1 MLAAGTTTVV
11 DHAHMNYSPE
21 HTTNALSATV
31 SSGIRSVFC
40 YTPTARIES
49 WNPLVFNNKLLEPWI
64 MELFDDLA
72 TKAPFGQ
79 AGQVTLGFAFDGWVL
94 PKEVIMPLIAKV
106 KGAGVEVITTHAG
119 RDALHGWDPLVNK
132 LADWKILD
140 SSFLMSHSCGM
151 DVAEA
156 EIYKK
161 YGVFNSSTPDT
172 EMQMAMGPPICF
184 NDELGMQRLSSLG
197 VDCHSNNT
205 ASIPAQMR
213 LVLQSWRCI
222 NDETYRVKQKIP
234 RDVYKTVEEAFNLG
248 TIQGARAIKMEDKTG
263 SIAVGKRADLVIFDA
278 LSPAMTC
285 AAQQD
290 PVAAIVL
297 HGSPAD
303 IDAVLVD
310 GRIVKEDGRLL
321 PTIFDEV
328 GQKVTGSSQMEWT
341 SIAAEML
348 KRSAEIKKKVDTLD
362 WEDADK
368 TTSQRFRVDPN
379 CIVTSL

>member
-1 MLAAGTTTVV
+1 
-11 DHAHMNYSPE
+11 
-21 HTTNALSATV
+21 
-31 SSGIRSVFC
+31 
-40 YTPTARIES
+40 
-49 WNPLVFNNKLLEPWI
+49 
-64 MELFDDLA
+64 
-72 TKAPFGQ
+72 
-79 AGQVTLGFAFDGWVL
+79 
-94 PKEVIMPLIAKV
+94 
-106 KGAGVEVITTHAG
+106 
-119 RDALHGWDPLVNK
+119 
-132 LADWKILD
+132 
-140 SSFLMSHSCGM
+140 
-151 DVAEA
+151 
-156 EIYKK
+156 
-161 YGVFNSSTPDT
+161 
-172 EMQMAMGPPICF
+172 
-184 NDELGMQRLSSLG
+184 
-197 VDCHSNNT
+197 
-205 ASIPAQMR
+205 MR

-348 KRSAEIKKKVDTLD
+348 KRSAEIK
-362 WEDADK
+362 
-368 TTSQRFRVDPN
+368 
-379 CIVTSL
+379 